1 MAKRFAVFLTKLWEK
16 TKPVPG
22 DSTDVFFRTNNSECM
37 SSLVYAE
44 KALWDLNLW
53 FLQNKHI
60 NRPKKETDGTLS
72 GTYQKFFG

>member
-1 MAKRFAVFLTKLWEK
+1 
-16 TKPVPG
+16 
-22 DSTDVFFRTNNSECM
+22 M
-37 SSLVYAE
+37 SSLVHAE
-44 KALWDLNLW
+44 KALRDLNLW

>member
-1 MAKRFAVFLTKLWEK
+1 
-16 TKPVPG
+16 
-22 DSTDVFFRTNNSECM
+22 M

-44 KALWDLNLW
+44 KALRDLNLW

-60 NRPKKETDGTLS
+60 NRRKKETDGTLS